1 MIKVKQTRMNRYII
15 QKLAK
20 LTAIQIFLIVVTI
33 TCLFPLFWM
42 VRSSFMTQ
50 ETVFVDQSII
60 PSEIH
65 FENYVKAWT
74 QGQFGLYLFNSVIY
88 TTVVVFGIVIVA
100 SWAAY
105 AFSRLKFPG
114 KRVFFV
120 LFILAMMI
128 PLPGSFVP
136 LTVLMTKIGFI
147 SSPYPWVRQLGYIL
161 CMINVGLSL
170 SIILLK
176 TFFDQMPSDL
186 EDAARIDGCNKMG
199 IWRHVALPLARP
211 AIAVVVIFNALNI
224 WNEYILAMLL
234 LNDVPGKSTI
244 MPLQRGVMVF
254 ANAHNVEYPLLMAGL
269 TIAAIPII
277 IVYLFMQKH
286 ILAVGEPS
294 RIDLF
299 KEGRLSR

>member
-1 MIKVKQTRMNRYII
+1 MNRHLFYRNFKSMWIHA
-15 QKLAK
+15 LLLLVA
-20 LTAIQIFLIVVTI
+20 A

-42 VRSSFMTQ
+42 FRSSLMSQ
-50 ETVFVDQSII
+50 ETIFTDQAIV
-60 PSEIH
+60 PSVIN
-65 FENYVKAWT
+65 FNNYVRAWT
-74 QGQFGLYLFNSVIY
+74 EGNFGMYLLNSVIY
-88 TTVVVFGIVIVA
+88 TTIVVSGIVLIA

-105 AFSRLKFPG
+105 AFSRLRFPG
-114 KRVFFV
+114 RRFFYA

-147 SSPYPWVRQLGYIL
+147 NAPYPVVRQIGYML
-161 CMINVGLSL
+161 CLINAGLAL

-176 TFFDQMPSDL
+176 TFFDQIPSDL

-211 AIAVVVIFNALNI
+211 AIAVVVIFNALNV

-234 LNDVPGKSTI
+234 LNDLPGRPTI

-254 ANAHNVEYPLLMAGL
+254 ANAHNVEYPLIMAGL
-269 TIAAIPII
+269 TIAAVPII
-277 IVYLFMQKH
+277 LIYLFMQKH
-286 ILAVGEPS
+286 IAGLTPA
-294 RIDLF
+294 RLKDNII
-299 KEGRLSR
+299 KEE

>member
-1 MIKVKQTRMNRYII
+1 MNKHIVYRRF
-15 QKLAK
+15 KSS
-20 LTAIQIFLIVVTI
+20 AIHLFLIAVTA

-42 VRSSFMTQ
+42 IRSSFMTQ
-50 ETVFVDQSII
+50 ETIFTDQSLI
-60 PSEIH
+60 PSSLH
-65 FENYVKAWT
+65 FLNYVKAWT
-74 QGQFGLYLFNSVIY
+74 AGHFGLYLLNSIMY
-88 TTVVVFGIVIVA
+88 TAVVVFGIVLIS

-114 KRVFFV
+114 RKIFYW

-147 SSPYPWVRQLGYIL
+147 NAPYSWMRQLGYVL
-161 CMINVGLSL
+161 CLINVGLSL

-186 EDAARIDGCNKMG
+186 EDAARMDGCNKMG
-199 IWRHVALPLARP
+199 IWRHVALPLASP
-211 AIAVVVIFNALNI
+211 AIAVIVIFNSLNV

-234 LNDVPGKSTI
+234 LNDIPGKATI

-254 ANAHNVEYPLLMAGL
+254 ADAHNVEYPLLMAGL
-269 TIAAIPII
+269 TIAAVPII

-286 ILAVGEPS
+286 IVIKLG
-294 RIDLF
+294 
-299 KEGRLSR
+299 GRGGPRLIE